1 LGRAETTV
9 GERRDS
15 GDRLN
20 DPQLPVRN
28 LPRRPKHPVFSFNL
42 AMVASTSFPHRK
54 LLHSVNLSLPR

>member
-28 LPRRPKHPVFSFNL
+28 LLRQPKHPVFSFNL
-42 AMVASTSFPHRK
+42 AMASTSFPHRK

>member
-9 GERRDS
+9 GRRQDS

-20 DPQLPVRN
+20 DPLLPVRN
-28 LPRRPKHPVFSFNL
+28 LLRQPKHPGFSLNL
-42 AMVASTSFPHRK
+42 TMASTSSPHRK